1 MIRFVRRAKSGEF
14 IGMSIPV
21 EVTAIYDTTAYAGS
35 VSVHIFGSGVNND
48 ICSPFERA
56 AVNRSR
62 ESIVNNQRDTVAVRD
77 TGKLLNIQH
86 FEGRIGNCFTEQCF
100 RIRTESCGNFFFAGI
115 RIDESNLNTEFF
127 HCHSE
132 QVESTTIDSGRT
144 NEMVT
149 CLANIED
156 SVEVGS
162 LTAGSQHGG
171 HTTFE
176 GGNLSGH
183 SVIRRVL
190 QAGIEITAVFQIE
203 KTCHLLAGIVFESCT
218 LIDGQYAW
226 FALFRRPPCL
236 YAQGF
241 GLELFCHNVIG
252 F

>member
-1 MIRFVRRAKSGEF
+1 
-14 IGMSIPV
+14 
-21 EVTAIYDTTAYAGS
+21 
-35 VSVHIFGSGVNND
+35 
-48 ICSPFERA
+48 
-56 AVNRSR
+56 
-62 ESIVNNQRDTVAVRD
+62 
-77 TGKLLNIQH
+77 
-86 FEGRIGNCFTEQCF
+86 
-100 RIRTESCGNFFFAGI
+100 
-115 RIDESNLNTEFF
+115 
-127 HCHSE
+127 
-132 QVESTTIDSGRT
+132 
-144 NEMVT
+144 MVT

-226 FALFRRPPCL
+226 FALLGVHPACTHRVSGLNCFAIML
-236 YAQGF
+236 SGF
-241 GLELFCHNVIG
+241 NDLFQKM